1 MNLSDQPNYR
11 MPWEEGDLRQLAEL
25 IADGKPIKEIALE
38 MGRTQEAVRNRAW
51 KSGLLQRRRLRG

>member
-1 MNLSDQPNYR
+1 